1 MGLEAPTESL
11 LALANRPD
19 DDHDCE
25 WIHKG
30 VNTRPARIL
39 AVSAFRNVG
48 YQSHAV
54 VLLHH
59 SPSLF
64 ELSDPHQRLTDWS
77 VK

>member
-30 VNTRPARIL
+30 VITRPVRIL
-39 AVSAFRNVG
+39 AVSAFWNVG
-48 YQSHAV
+48 FRPHAV
-54 VLLHH
+54 VLPLHH

-64 ELSDPHQRLTDWS
+64 ELPDPHNRLTDWS
-77 VK
+77 L